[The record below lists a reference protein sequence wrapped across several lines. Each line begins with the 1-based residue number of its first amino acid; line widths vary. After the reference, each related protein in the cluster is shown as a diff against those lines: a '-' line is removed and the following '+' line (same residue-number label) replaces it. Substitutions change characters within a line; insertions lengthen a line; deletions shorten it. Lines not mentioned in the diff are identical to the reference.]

1 MLLPWLL
8 VQSVARPGVWVC
20 PLPPSSV
27 SLSSLS
33 HQPRPRLGPI
43 FAHHATQLCSTLPL
57 PRRHW
62 CHALAL
68 NDNKTTILEPG
79 CPFLS
84 IGFMIYK
91 LYFVK
96 VIHFLPTPFTSF
108 STIIDIPYN
117 KNSLWSGHLE
127 FWFDWYQ
134 RYQRFYVSYKLSTE
148 LHGEIQNKQWSLRLL
163 RIHYL
168 NVTTQKSP

>member
-1 MLLPWLL
+1 MITKQPSWSQD
-8 VQSVARPGVWVC
+8 VHSC
-20 PLPPSSV
+20 PLG
-27 SLSSLS
+27 L
-33 HQPRPRLGPI
+33 
-43 FAHHATQLCSTLPL
+43 
-57 PRRHW
+57 
-62 CHALAL
+62 
-68 NDNKTTILEPG
+68 
-79 CPFLS
+79 
-84 IGFMIYK
+84 IYK

-96 VIHFLPTPFTSF
+96 VINFLPTPFTSF

-168 NVTTQKSP
+168 TVTSHHNTKVSEIWTRVILSITLILPELLLYFVHFLFHPHEKSLSCGWWWPPGL